1 MTQASARSLTTSL
14 DKLQISGSSK
24 TQKRSEPVDSW
35 EEEVEDNS
43 REKGEL
49 TSASRHVVL

>member
-1 MTQASARSLTTSL
+1 MASTGATSLTVL
-14 DKLQISGSSK
+14 VVEKGDQDK
-24 TQKRSEPVDSW
+24 